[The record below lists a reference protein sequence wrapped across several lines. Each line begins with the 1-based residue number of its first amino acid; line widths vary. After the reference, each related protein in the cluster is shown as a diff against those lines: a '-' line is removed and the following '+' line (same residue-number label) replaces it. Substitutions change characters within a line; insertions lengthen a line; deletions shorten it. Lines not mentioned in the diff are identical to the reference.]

1 MVTAKIQVG
10 TQIFYWRFKMSE
22 EIEIVEEQQ
31 PKISVADMLRTTSQ
45 NTNNLLMQMA
55 DHIDKLESEIVQ
67 LTNRIQVL
75 ESQK

>member
-1 MVTAKIQVG
+1 
-10 TQIFYWRFKMSE
+10 MSE

>member
-1 MVTAKIQVG
+1 MVTTRKLVG

-22 EIEIVEEQQ
+22 EIEIVEESQ
-31 PKISVADMLRTTSQ
+31 PKITVADMLRTTSQ

-55 DHIDKLESEIVQ
+55 DHIDKLEEEIVQ

>member
-1 MVTAKIQVG
+1 MVTAKIQAG

-55 DHIDKLESEIVQ
+55 DHIDKLEEEIVQ

>member
-1 MVTAKIQVG
+1 
-10 TQIFYWRFKMSE
+10 MSE

-55 DHIDKLESEIVQ
+55 DHIDKLEEEIVQ

>member
-1 MVTAKIQVG
+1 MT
-10 TQIFYWRFKMSE
+10 E

-55 DHIDKLESEIVQ
+55 DHIDKLEEEIVQ
-67 LTNRIQVL
+67 LTNRIQIL
-75 ESQK
+75 ESSK

>member
-1 MVTAKIQVG
+1 
-10 TQIFYWRFKMSE
+10 MSE
-22 EIEIVEEQQ
+22 EIEIIEESQ
-31 PKISVADMLRTTSQ
+31 PKITVADMLRTTSQ

-55 DHIDKLESEIVQ
+55 DHIDKLEEEIVQ

>member
-1 MVTAKIQVG
+1 MGTAKTLVG

-22 EIEIVEEQQ
+22 EIEIVEESQ
-31 PKISVADMLRTTSQ
+31 PKITVADMLRTTSQ

-55 DHIDKLESEIVQ
+55 DHIDKLEEEIVQ

>member
-1 MVTAKIQVG
+1 MMATRKAAG

-22 EIEIVEEQQ
+22 EIKIVEEQQ

-55 DHIDKLESEIVQ
+55 DHIDALE
-67 LTNRIQVL
+67 NRIAEL
-75 ESQK
+75 EAGNVADSSPQ

>member
-1 MVTAKIQVG
+1 
-10 TQIFYWRFKMSE
+10 MSE
-22 EIEIVEEQQ
+22 EIEIVEESQ
-31 PKISVADMLRTTSQ
+31 PKITVADMLRTTSQ

-55 DHIDKLESEIVQ
+55 DHIDKLEEEIVQ

>member
-1 MVTAKIQVG
+1 MVTTRKLVG

-22 EIEIVEEQQ
+22 EIEIIEESQ
-31 PKISVADMLRTTSQ
+31 PKITVADMLRTTSQ

-55 DHIDKLESEIVQ
+55 DHIDKLEEEIVQ

>member
-1 MVTAKIQVG
+1 MVTAKIQAG
-10 TQIFYWRFKMSE
+10 AQIFYWRFKMSE

-55 DHIDKLESEIVQ
+55 DHIDKLEEEIVQ